1 KDAYCR
7 YTTIQN
13 WSDNVYNLVTKRA
26 TAAEGAF
33 VEWVDGNIGA
43 KTTMKYPS
51 IFLKGEGAKGT
62 VTTMAM
68 AGAGQTQD
76 TWTKIYHFAPTTTST
91 IVSKSIVRD
100 RRAVDYRGQV
110 YVAQNANHSD
120 SQIECY
126 TIILYAGSTTDTKP
140 CFDIHNS
147 FVNLEQE

>member
-1 KDAYCR
+1 GQFELTLIVVDDGASVHYVEGCTAPTFSSSSLHAATVEIIVKKDAYCR

-26 TAAEGAF
+26 TAAKGAF

-68 AGAGQTQD
+68 AGAGQKKETG
-76 TWTKIYHFAPTTTST
+76 TKINR
-91 IVSKSIVRD
+91 V
-100 RRAVDYRGQV
+100 
-110 YVAQNANHSD
+110 
-120 SQIECY
+120 
-126 TIILYAGSTTDTKP
+126 
-140 CFDIHNS
+140 
-147 FVNLEQE
+147 